1 MAESSFNSVV
11 NSLLTG
17 MDGFLSSKTV
27 VGEPITVGDTILIP
41 FVDVSFGV
49 GAGTFRG
56 EKKDNG
62 AGGLTGKMTP
72 TAVLVIQNNSTR
84 VISIKNQ
91 VTVTKI
97 IDMVP
102 DIINKV
108 AAKKE
113 IKVSDDTAVNTAFN
127 DGLEEKPIND

>member
-1 MAESSFNSVV
+1 MADSNFNSIVQSMV
-11 NSLLTG
+11 KG
-17 MDGFLSSKTV
+17 MDGFLSTKTV
-27 VGEPITVGDTILIP
+27 VGEPQKIGDTIIVP
-41 FVDVSFGV
+41 FVDVSFGM
-49 GAGTFRG
+49 GAGNVSK
-56 EKKDNG
+56 EKQDGG
-62 AGGLTGKMTP
+62 AGGLSGKMAP
-72 TAVLVIQNNSTR
+72 SAVLI
-84 VISIKNQ
+84 ISNGTTKLVNIKNQ
-91 VTVTKI
+91 DSIGKI

>member
-91 VTVTKI
+91 DTVTKI

-102 DIINKV
+102 EIMNKIT
-108 AAKKE
+108 AKKE
-113 IKVSDDTAVNTAFN
+113 SKLSDEEVIDAVSEN
-127 DGLEEKPIND
+127 EE